1 MARQDRGISNHQ
13 SIGGELLKVSVK
25 MNYKRIEEKT
35 DIAKTLMA
43 RDYKGFN
50 TGFDTQN
57 GIIEKWQ
64 SQE

>member
-1 MARQDRGISNHQ
+1 MARQDRGISNYK
-13 SIGGELLKVSVK
+13 SIGGELRNTVQ
-25 MNYKRIEEKT
+25 MNYRRIEKLT

-57 GIIEKWQ
+57 GIIEQCHK
-64 SQE
+64 QES